1 MGSFFDD
8 YITGDKTY
16 MEVAEQPV
24 VSIDTNSLRDIIKE
38 AYKAGAEN
46 AEKHQ
51 PCLRGHRRH
60 GNAHRGQQRDT
71 AFRL

>member
-1 MGSFFDD
+1 MSSLKASFDD

-16 MEVAEQPV
+16 TEVAEQPV

-46 AEKHQ
+46 ADNTDPVIHIDAINKIIGMIEGVAK
-51 PCLRGHRRH
+51 
-60 GNAHRGQQRDT
+60 
-71 AFRL
+71 